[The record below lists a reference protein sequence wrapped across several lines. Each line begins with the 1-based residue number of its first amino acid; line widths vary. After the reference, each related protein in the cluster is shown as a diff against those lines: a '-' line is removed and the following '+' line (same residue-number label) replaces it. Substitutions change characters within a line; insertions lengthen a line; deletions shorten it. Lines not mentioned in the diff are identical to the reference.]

1 MKEQMRSFFKV
12 HRGEVFSASSLAYAL
27 GWKRESGHPKARA
40 ARRIARKCGAS
51 IVREHG
57 AFTITVPR

>member
-1 MKEQMRSFFKV
+1 MKGQMQNFFKA
-12 HRGEVFSASSLAYAL
+12 HRGEVFSASSLAAAL
-27 GWKRESGHPKARA
+27 GWRRGSGHPKARA